1 MTHSRHSIIR
11 MGIAL
16 WVGLFAPIAVH
27 AQFLSKTVLGGS
39 ASDEILGAA
48 STATSY
54 WVCGRTLSPDFPG
67 RPSSTSVTNSD
78 AFIAEVSPTGAVR
91 RTITF
96 GGSDLDEAT
105 GIAVDPSGY
114 IWVVGNTRST
124 DLPVV
129 NAHQPAYAGT
139 VYDGDAFVARLAPNG
154 SITMLTYLGG
164 RGIDE
169 ARAVAV
175 DPSGG
180 AIIVGTTWSS
190 GFPLVNAWQN
200 WYSANADAFIVR
212 MSAAGAITFS
222 TYAGSTGQDGFNS
235 VAVGPDGRYA
245 VGGTT
250 SSPTAPTLDSPQWM
264 YGGGSSDGFWLV
276 FSATNQLLQY
286 SFAGGASTDSIR
298 GVAYDTLGRLV
309 IVGSSS
315 SWTFPEDCPIKTL
328 LVSKS
333 GVFIL
338 RLGASVEFWQLD
350 GSADDFALAVT
361 TDINNTIWLCG
372 QTASNDFPGTGAG
385 HPAGVHGF
393 VASVADGV
401 ITSDVL
407 RGNKDEQMNA
417 IASNSAARV
426 LVAGRTRSTA
436 YDAEPSPLPGR
447 QAGFIA
453 LAGEAPVSE
462 IRVAATVRGYDLAAR
477 GGAVVNVE
485 IRRPGLSPVMTEQQ
499 LAANGQLTMS
509 LDFVGPFD
517 AAFQMPKGLR
527 KTVTGLQADG
537 APVVVPLA
545 LVYGDPDGDNAVTL
559 FDFLILDAWFGVS
572 NPPVD
577 LDGDDIVTLFDYLVV
592 DSVFAERGDL

>member
-1 MTHSRHSIIR
+1 MTHNPHTVIR
-11 MGIAL
+11 LGIVLCLAL
-16 WVGLFAPIAVH
+16 TAPTVARS
-27 AQFLSKTVLGGS
+27 QFLTKAALGGS
-39 ASDEILGAA
+39 ASDEILGATA
-48 STATSY
+48 TATSY
-54 WVCGRTLSPDFPG
+54 WICGRALSPDFPG
-67 RPSSTSVTNSD
+67 RPAGSGATNSD
-78 AFIAEVSPTGAVR
+78 AFIAEISPTGAVR

-129 NAHQPAYAGT
+129 NAQQTTYAGT
-139 VYDGDAFVARLAPNG
+139 IYDGDAFVARLAPNG

-190 GFPLVNAWQN
+190 DFPLVNAWQW

-212 MSAAGAITFS
+212 MSAAGVITFS
-222 TYAGSTGQDGFNS
+222 TYAGSTGQDGFWS

-245 VGGTT
+245 VGGAT
-250 SSPTAPTLDSPQWM
+250 SSSIAPTLNSPQWQ
-264 YGGGSSDGFWLV
+264 YGGGTSDGFWLV

-286 SFAGGASTDSIR
+286 SFAGGASADSIR
-298 GVAYDTLGRLV
+298 GVTYDKQGRLV
-309 IVGSSS
+309 LVGSSS
-315 SWTFPEDCPIKTL
+315 SWTFPVDCPIKNL

-338 RLGASVEFWQLD
+338 RVGSSVEFWQMD

-361 TDINNTIWLCG
+361 TDANNTIWLCG
-372 QTASNDFPGTGAG
+372 QTASTDFPGTGPG

-393 VASVADGV
+393 VARIADGV

-417 IASNSAARV
+417 IASISAARV
-426 LVAGRTRSTA
+426 LVAGRTRSTV
-436 YDAEPSPLPGR
+436 YDSEQVPLPGR
-447 QAGFIA
+447 QSGFLA

-462 IRVAATVRGYDLAAR
+462 IRVTATVRGYDLAAR
-477 GGAVVNVE
+477 GGALVNVE
-485 IRRPGLSPVMTEQQ
+485 IRRPGLPPINTEQQ
-499 LAANGQLTMS
+499 LGANGQLSMN
-509 LDFVGPFD
+509 LDFTGPFD

-527 KTVTGLQADG
+527 KTVKGLLADG
-537 APVVVPLA
+537 APIAVPLA
-545 LVYGDPDGDNAVTL
+545 LVYGDPDGDNVVTL
-559 FDFLILDAWFGVS
+559 FDFLILDAWFGIS

-577 LDGDDIVTLFDYLVV
+577 LDGDNVITLFDYLVV
-592 DSVFAERGDL
+592 DGVFAERGDL